1 MTRQHHHDCCSGS
14 KAAPES
20 KAIDPVCGMTV
31 DPEKTAHHSRH
42 QGHGWHFCASRCKQ
56 RFDADP
62 DAFVRNGERRPPE
75 PIVADPDAAQ
85 RYYICP
91 MDPEI
96 RQLGPGTCPICG
108 MALEPEMPHGVED
121 DNPERRDFSRRFWWS
136 LPLTA
141 IVFVLAMFLHGA
153 DWLAPKRRVWI
164 EFAFTAPVVLWAGWP
179 FLVRCVRSI
188 RSGNLNMWTL
198 IGIGVSAAFVYSAV
212 ATIAPGIFPPSMRE
226 HGLVPV
232 YFEAAAMIVSLTLL
246 GQLLELRARAKTS
259 TAIRELLDLA
269 PRIAHRIDEHG
280 NESDVPLE
288 QVQSG
293 DRLRVRPGES
303 MPVDGEVLE
312 GRSSVDESMLTGES
326 MPVKK
331 AVGDAVIGATMNG
344 SGSLLIRAEK
354 VGADSL
360 LSQIVSLVAKAQ
372 RSRAPMQKL
381 ADRVAGMFVVAVL
394 LIAVATFAV
403 WATWGPEPALSHALV
418 NAVSVLIIA
427 CPCALGLATPMSIMV
442 ASGQAAK
449 SGVLFRDAEAIERLR
464 EVDTLVLDKTGTLTE
479 GRPTLTRVDVLGGG
493 DENDLV
499 RLAASLEQGSEHPL
513 ARAIVDAAKERG
525 LTLANARNFE
535 SDSGRGVSGSV
546 DGQRVLLG
554 NAALM
559 QAHDVHAADAE
570 ARAESRRGEGGTA
583 LLMAAGGRAVAV
595 LVIED
600 PVKQSTAEA
609 LQRLRDDGLRLVVA
623 SGDGETT
630 VKAVASRLGIN
641 EAHGGVQPADKAELV
656 EKLRREGAVIAMA
669 GDGVND
675 APALA
680 SADVGIAMGTGTDI
694 AMSSSQVTL
703 VRGDLRGIA
712 RARELSQATVGNM
725 RQNLG
730 FALLYNALGIPI
742 AAGVLY
748 PFTGLLLNPMIAAAA
763 MSLSSVSVVG
773 NALRLAWRTPGA

>member
-1 MTRQHHHDCCSGS
+1 MNHQHHGCCGTS
-14 KAAPES
+14 KPGAETR
-20 KAIDPVCGMTV
+20 AIDPVCGMSI
-31 DPEKTAHHSRH
+31 DPEKTKHHSEH
-42 QGHGWHFCASRCKQ
+42 DGVIWHFCAARCKE

-62 DAFVRNGERRPPE
+62 NAFVDKGQRRQAGHKA
-75 PIVADPDAAQ
+75 ADPEASQ

-108 MALEPEMPHGVED
+108 MALEPEMPGDGDED
-121 DNPERRDFSRRFWWS
+121 DSELRDFSRRFWRS
-136 LPLTA
+136 LPLT
-141 IVFVLAMFLHGA
+141 ISVFVLAMFLHGA
-153 DWLAPKRRVWI
+153 DWLAPQVRVWI
-164 EFAFTAPVVLWAGWP
+164 EFALATPVVLWAGWP
-179 FLVRCVRSI
+179 FLVRCGRSF
-188 RSGNLNMWTL
+188 RSGNLNMWSL
-198 IGIGVSAAFVYSAV
+198 IGVGVSAAFAQSAV
-212 ATIAPGIFPPSMRE
+212 ATIAPGIFPASMRE
-226 HGLVPV
+226 QGLVPV
-232 YFEAAAMIVSLTLL
+232 YFEAAAMIISLTLL
-246 GQLLELRARAKTS
+246 GQLLELRARARTS
-259 TAIRELLDLA
+259 TAIRDLLDLA
-269 PRIAHRIDEHG
+269 PRIAHRVDEHG
-280 NESDVPLE
+280 NERDVPLE

-303 MPVDGEVLE
+303 MPVDGEVLD
-312 GRSSVDESMLTGES
+312 GQSSVDESMLTGES

-331 AVGDAVIGATMNG
+331 VAGDAVIGATLNG
-344 SGSLLIRAEK
+344 NGSLLIRAGK

-360 LSQIVSLVAKAQ
+360 LSQIVALVAKAQ

-381 ADRVAGMFVVAVL
+381 ADRVAGVFVIGVLVAAML
-394 LIAVATFAV
+394 TFAV
-403 WATWGPEPALSHALV
+403 WAIWGPQPALSHALV

-479 GRPTLTRVDVLGGG
+479 GKPRLTRIDVIADG
-493 DENDLV
+493 DEAELL

-513 ARAIVDAAKERG
+513 ARAIVDAASERG
-525 LTLANARNFE
+525 LTLADASDFE
-535 SDSGRGVSGSV
+535 SDSGRGVVGSV
-546 DGQRVLLG
+546 DGKRLLLG

-559 QAHDVHAADAE
+559 EANNVSADD
-570 ARAESRRGEGGTA
+570 AESRAEAHRGEGGTA
-583 LLMAAGGRAVAV
+583 LLMAVDGRAGAI

-600 PVKQSTAEA
+600 PIKDSTSEA
-609 LQRLRDDGLRLVVA
+609 LQRLRDDGLRLVIA

-630 VKAVASRLGIN
+630 VKAVAGRLGIG
-641 EAHGGVQPADKAELV
+641 EAHGGMQPADKAELV
-656 EKLRREGAVIAMA
+656 EKLRREGAVVAMA

-694 AMSSSQVTL
+694 AMSSAQVTL

-712 RARELSQATVGNM
+712 RARELSRATVGNM

-763 MSLSSVSVVG
+763 MSLSSVSVVS
-773 NALRLAWRTPGA
+773 NALRLAWRSPGA

>member
-1 MTRQHHHDCCSGS
+1 
-14 KAAPES
+14 
-20 KAIDPVCGMTV
+20 
-31 DPEKTAHHSRH
+31 
-42 QGHGWHFCASRCKQ
+42 
-56 RFDADP
+56 
-62 DAFVRNGERRPPE
+62 
-75 PIVADPDAAQ
+75 
-85 RYYICP
+85 
-91 MDPEI
+91 
-96 RQLGPGTCPICG
+96 
-108 MALEPEMPHGVED
+108 
-121 DNPERRDFSRRFWWS
+121 
-136 LPLTA
+136 
-141 IVFVLAMFLHGA
+141 
-153 DWLAPKRRVWI
+153 
-164 EFAFTAPVVLWAGWP
+164 
-179 FLVRCVRSI
+179 
-188 RSGNLNMWTL
+188 
-198 IGIGVSAAFVYSAV
+198 
-212 ATIAPGIFPPSMRE
+212 
-226 HGLVPV
+226 
-232 YFEAAAMIVSLTLL
+232 
-246 GQLLELRARAKTS
+246 
-259 TAIRELLDLA
+259 
-269 PRIAHRIDEHG
+269 
-280 NESDVPLE
+280 
-288 QVQSG
+288 
-293 DRLRVRPGES
+293 
-303 MPVDGEVLE
+303 
-312 GRSSVDESMLTGES
+312 
-326 MPVKK
+326 
-331 AVGDAVIGATMNG
+331 
-344 SGSLLIRAEK
+344 
-354 VGADSL
+354 
-360 LSQIVSLVAKAQ
+360 
-372 RSRAPMQKL
+372 
-381 ADRVAGMFVVAVL
+381 
-394 LIAVATFAV
+394 
-403 WATWGPEPALSHALV
+403 
-418 NAVSVLIIA
+418 
-427 CPCALGLATPMSIMV
+427 
-442 ASGQAAK
+442 
-449 SGVLFRDAEAIERLR
+449 
-464 EVDTLVLDKTGTLTE
+464 GTLTE